1 MESECEFL
9 KTSITSYKCAENDLD
24 LSILRINPP
33 CSHMLYKGAEYPSLS
48 DVNIKMKISKKLL
61 KCIFDKNIV
70 NIQVNPTNGDD
81 NDFLKDEA
89 INAIAR

>member
-1 MESECEFL
+1 
-9 KTSITSYKCAENDLD
+9 
-24 LSILRINPP
+24 
-33 CSHMLYKGAEYPSLS
+33 MLYKGAEYPSLS

-81 NDFLKDEA
+81 NDFLKDKA